1 MSRVV
6 IPVGSARGLC
16 VLALLCSAA
25 LPLPKAWAQT
35 VGAQSFGL
43 AVKTATVNTTSPLAV
58 LPAGGGL
65 ASNGAPSVSVAGLA
79 GAEDLF
85 AIATGAAD
93 QAPASKRDV
102 SAESNSTAENVNLL
116 NGLITADGVVALASS
131 SVTGTGVSSD
141 AEGSQLANLV
151 VNGVAIASDVAPNTQ
166 LDLPGVGYVILN
178 EQRRTGDGVTTSGIT
193 VNMIHVVLQQP
204 ILGLLGQVIGYQT
217 VGEIVVGSATSQVN

>member
-6 IPVGSARGLC
+6 TPLGSARGLC
-16 VLALLCSAA
+16 VLGLLCGAA
-25 LPLPKAWAQT
+25 LPLTKAWAQT
-35 VGAQSFGL
+35 VGAQSFGV

-65 ASNGAPSVSVAGLA
+65 ASNTAPSVSVAGLA

-85 AIATGAAD
+85 AIASGTAD
-93 QAPASKRDV
+93 LTRQL
-102 SAESNSTAENVNLL
+102 SAESNSTVESVNLL
-116 NGLITADGVVALASS
+116 NGLITAEAVVALASS
-131 SVTGTGVSSD
+131 AIDGTVVNSN

-151 VNGVAIASDVAPNTQ
+151 VNGVPISSDVAPNTRM
-166 LDLPGVGYVILN
+166 DLPGVGYVILN
-178 EQRRTGDGVTTSGIT
+178 EQSRSGDGWSSSGIT

-217 VGEIVVGSATSQVN
+217 VGEIVVGSATSRVN